1 MVVFYV
7 LCLLYVLSTA
17 SVVCDLLIIIISESE
32 LYSQVSNN
40 PICYLKIFFLS
51 VMQNPVSWQ
60 NFFDSAPMYIG
71 SMWAQA
77 ILSSFCDVIAQ
88 FILVR

>member
-40 PICYLKIFFLS
+40 PICYLKIFFFIS
-51 VMQNPVSWQ
+51 H
-60 NFFDSAPMYIG
+60 AE
-71 SMWAQA
+71 
-77 ILSSFCDVIAQ
+77 SSIVAEF
-88 FILVR
+88 L